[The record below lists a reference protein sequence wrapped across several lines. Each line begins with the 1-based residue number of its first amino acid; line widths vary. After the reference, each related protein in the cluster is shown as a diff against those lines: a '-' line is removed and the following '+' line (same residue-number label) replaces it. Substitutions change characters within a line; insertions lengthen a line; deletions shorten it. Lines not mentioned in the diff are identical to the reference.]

1 MPDNRAVL
9 ATSGDTATSQNWSTL
24 LGKAI
29 DDVSRIASAE
39 IRLLGIQISASVEGA
54 VESILPIMIAAAI
67 FIGAEACLLAA
78 VVLLLHKWFEWW
90 ISFGA
95 TGLGA
100 LIVGALII
108 GVMKTSRTGKLAEID
123 ASLSPPASVG

>member
-1 MPDNRAVL
+1 MPNDRAAIV
-9 ATSGDTATSQNWSTL
+9 TSNDTASQNWSTL

-39 IRLLGIQISASVEGA
+39 IRLLGVQLTASVEGA
-54 VESILPIMIAAAI
+54 VQSFLPIILAAAI

-78 VVLLLHKWFEWW
+78 VVLVLHKWFEWW
-90 ISFGA
+90 ISCGA

-100 LIVGALII
+100 LIVGALIV
-108 GVMKTSRTGKLAEID
+108 GLMKPSRTERLVEAD
-123 ASLSPPASVG
+123 ASLSPPVSAR